1 MTSTSSEPVVLRGL
15 PVDALLSA
23 DATHDLRE
31 GAWTRFGGARVLGDR
46 ATEHTLRAIAERAH
60 DTARAQGFAAGW
72 ADGLR
77 ASLVRTAAARDEQA
91 QVFEQEHLRALAELE
106 TAAGALAVAARH
118 CQEATRTLRAELSD
132 RALDLA
138 LEIAEMV
145 LGREVALAADPAG
158 DALRRALTTIP
169 GDVPL
174 VVRLHPDDL
183 GALGDTV
190 LAGRPAT
197 VVTDPGLSRG
207 DAVVETED
215 GFVEADLAG
224 ALARVREVLGR

>member
-1 MTSTSSEPVVLRGL
+1 MTSTSSEPVVLRDL
-15 PVDALLSA
+15 PVDAVVAA
-23 DATHDLRE
+23 DASHDLRD
-31 GAWTRFGGARVLGDR
+31 GAWTRFGGGRVRGDQ

-72 ADGLR
+72 AEGLR

-91 QVFEQEHLRALAELE
+91 EAFEQQHRRALAELD
-106 TAAGALAVAARH
+106 AAVGALATAVQQ
-118 CQEATRTLRAELSD
+118 CQESTRTLRAELSD

-138 LEIAEMV
+138 LQIAEMV
-145 LGREVALAADPAG
+145 LDREVALASDPAG
-158 DALRRALTTIP
+158 DALRRALATIP
-169 GDVPL
+169 DDVPL

-183 GALGDTV
+183 AALGDAV
-190 LAGRPAT
+190 LAGRAAT
-197 VVTDPGLSRG
+197 LVTDSGLSRG

>member
-15 PVDALLSA
+15 PADALLTA

-31 GAWTRFGGARVLGDR
+31 GAWTRFGGPRVLGDR

-77 ASLVRTAAARDEQA
+77 ASLERTAAARDEQA
-91 QVFEQEHLRALAELE
+91 QVFEEEHLRTLRELE
-106 TAAGALAVAARH
+106 TAADALAVAVRH
-118 CQEATRTLRAELSD
+118 CQETTRTLQAELSD

-138 LEIAEMV
+138 LGIAEMV

-158 DALRRALTTIP
+158 DAVRRALTTVP
-169 GDVPL
+169 DDVPL

-183 GALGDTV
+183 AALDEAV

-224 ALARVREVLGR
+224 ALARVRQVLGR